1 VGCELWPARWVGRPY
16 VNSEAIKREEEAKTR
31 AKQQEERKE
40 ARRKEEEARIKREE
54 EAAKAKWPWRL
65 VTPSGGVGFHQ
76 SKADCE
82 KAARQYE
89 GAQCERR
96 P

>member
-1 VGCELWPARWVGRPY
+1 M
-16 VNSEAIKREEEAKTR
+16 KEEEARMK
-31 AKQQEERKE
+31 EEE
-40 ARRKEEEARIKREE
+40 ARIKEEEARIKREE

-65 VTPSGGVGFHQ
+65 VAPWAGNPGGPTNLVTFYQ

-89 GAQCERR
+89 AAQCERR